1 MSNSTYIEEKEREP
15 QKTFAQQREER
26 LLKERDQAYDFISEL
41 VEDDP
46 STLCE
51 VVDKNY
57 PDWCSNNCE
66 NFNRDCLKKFFA
78 HYKKED

>member
-1 MSNSTYIEEKEREP
+1 MSNSTYIEGGGRSHGKS
-15 QKTFAQQREER
+15 FAQEREER
-26 LLKERDQAYDFISEL
+26 LTKERDQAYDFIIEL

-46 STLCE
+46 STLCD

-57 PDWCSNNCE
+57 PDWCSNNCK

>member
-1 MSNSTYIEEKEREP
+1 MSNSTYIEGGGRSHGKS
-15 QKTFAQQREER
+15 FAQEREER
-26 LLKERDQAYDFISEL
+26 LTKERDQAYDFIIEL

-66 NFNRDCLKKFFA
+66 NFNCDCLKKFFA

>member
-1 MSNSTYIEEKEREP
+1 MSNSTYIEEEERP
-15 QKTFAQQREER
+15 YRKTFAQEREER
-26 LLKERDQAYDFISEL
+26 LIKERDQAYDFIIEL

-46 STLCE
+46 ERLCE
-51 VVDKNY
+51 VVQENNY
-57 PDWCSNNCE
+57 KWCANNCE